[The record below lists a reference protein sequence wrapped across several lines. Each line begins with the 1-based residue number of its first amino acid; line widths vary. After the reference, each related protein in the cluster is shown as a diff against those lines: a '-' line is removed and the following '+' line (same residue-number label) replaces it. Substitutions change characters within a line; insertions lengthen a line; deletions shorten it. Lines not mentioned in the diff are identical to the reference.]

1 MMLHSPL
8 SRRVSLLL
16 LFALTA
22 APAAWSQAPD
32 QDERR
37 ATVKIRVYPGSTL
50 TVNKQPT
57 RQTGEVRTF
66 HSPPLQPGKK
76 YVYTFVAEWM
86 PRNNYETYIV
96 TRKVTVEA
104 GKSAEVDMSKPNLKE
119 GDILFI
125 MFVPTPPQTIKAM
138 MELAKVGPD
147 DVVYDLGCG
156 DGSLVVAAV
165 KDFRAKRGVGV
176 DLKPER
182 IREANAKAKAAGV
195 EDKVEFRKG
204 NVLDV
209 KDLDK
214 ATVVVLYLSD
224 ELNSQLRPILQ
235 EQLKPGAR
243 IVSHRFTMGD
253 WKSEKTDTVDLP
265 RETIPEEKLIHLWTI
280 KKKEDDK
287 KEDKKKEDDKKEDKK
302 KEDDKKE
309 EKNHSGK

>member
-1 MMLHSPL
+1 MVHSPL
-8 SRRVSLLL
+8 FRRVSFLL

-22 APAAWSQAPD
+22 APAARSQAPE
-32 QDERR
+32 QDERV
-37 ATVKIRVYPGSTL
+37 ATVKIRVYPGTTL
-50 TVNKQPT
+50 TVNGQPT
-57 RQTGEVRTF
+57 KQTGEERRF

-76 YVYTFVAEWM
+76 YVYTFVAIWM
-86 PRNNYETYIV
+86 PRNNYESYVV

-104 GKSAEVDMSKPNLKE
+104 GKSTEVDMSKADLTK

-125 MFVPTPPQTIKAM
+125 RFVPTPPQTIKAM
-138 MELAKVGPD
+138 MKLANVGPD

-165 KDFRAKRGVGV
+165 KDFHAKRGVGI
-176 DLKPER
+176 DLEAVR

-204 NVLDV
+204 NVLEV

-224 ELNSQLRPILQ
+224 ELNTQLRPILQ
-235 EQLKPGAR
+235 EQLKPGSR
-243 IVSHRFTMGD
+243 IVSHRFTIRD
-253 WKSEKTDTVDLP
+253 WEPDKTDTVDLP
-265 RETIPEEKLIHLWTI
+265 GETIPEEKLIHLWTI
-280 KKKEDDK
+280 KKDEG
-287 KEDKKKEDDKKEDKK
+287 
-302 KEDDKKE
+302 KKE